1 MALLMPW
8 FVFLFVGAYDWGFY
22 SHALISTESAAR
34 TAALYLSSGASTSA
48 KACTYVLEELRIVA
62 NVGSSITTCAA
73 APVLTKATCTT
84 TASLSTAQMS
94 VTYQTLGL
102 IPIPYLLQSQ
112 ATIYRVVQMPMQSGT
127 CSIS

>member
-1 MALLMPW
+1 MSLLMPW

-48 KACTYVLEELRIVA
+48 QACTYVLEEMRIVS
-62 NVGSSITTCAA
+62 NVGSSISTCAA
-73 APVLTKATCTT
+73 APVLTKATCIT
-84 TASLSTAQMS
+84 TASLSTAQMA
-94 VTYQTLGL
+94 VTYQTIGL
-102 IPIPYLLQSQ
+102 IPIPYLLESQ
-112 ATIYRVVQMPMQSGT
+112 ATFYRVVQMPMQSGT